1 MPRQRFTAHQ
11 VEATRSKLRD
21 AALRAFEREGY
32 AAATM
37 RSIARE
43 ARCSAATPYVYF
55 ESKEALLTAIRAEGF
70 RGLAACL
77 EAAVEASRDP
87 IEQLRG
93 MLRGYIRFGLERP
106 QVYRLMFSHRQGESA
121 HLPVVR
127 VPRERSFAVAHRL
140 CRRMVDAGLATGD
153 ALAQAHLLWLNCHGL
168 VSLHLANQLDLGAD
182 FESLVDPLVEHWAR
196 QFADRS
202 SSARRLAAR
211 SHSRSRASKQRRKRN
226 VKRGT
231 S

>member
-1 MPRQRFTAHQ
+1 MPRRPFTSDE

-21 AALRAFEREGY
+21 AALRVFEREGY

-37 RSIARE
+37 RSIARA

-77 EAAVEASRDP
+77 EAAVDASLDP
-87 IEQLRG
+87 VAQLRG
-93 MLRGYIRFGLERP
+93 VMRGYIRFGVERP

-127 VPRERSFAVAHRL
+127 VPRERSFAVARGL
-140 CRRMVDAGLATGD
+140 CRRLVDAGLATGD
-153 ALAQAHLLWLNCHGL
+153 AVAQAHLLWLNCHGL

-182 FESLVDPLVEHWAR
+182 FESLVDPLVEHWAG
-196 QFADRS
+196 QFANGS
-202 SSARRLAAR
+202 SPVGRGSARR
-211 SHSRSRASKQRRKRN
+211 HSRSRTSKQARKR
-226 VKRGT
+226 R
-231 S
+231 